1 MSNKEIEQITKL
13 LKCWRFKVIGSQ
25 SWMHSQVTAGGV
37 SLRDICSN
45 TLESKIV
52 PNIYFAGE
60 LLDVDGDCGDL
71 IYSGPGHQVTW
82 LEFTL
87 HFNNFL

>member
-60 LLDVDGDCGDL
+60 LLDVDGDCGGFNL
-71 IYSGPGHQVTW
+71 QWAWSSGYVAGIHS
-82 LEFTL
+82 TL
-87 HFNNFL
+87 